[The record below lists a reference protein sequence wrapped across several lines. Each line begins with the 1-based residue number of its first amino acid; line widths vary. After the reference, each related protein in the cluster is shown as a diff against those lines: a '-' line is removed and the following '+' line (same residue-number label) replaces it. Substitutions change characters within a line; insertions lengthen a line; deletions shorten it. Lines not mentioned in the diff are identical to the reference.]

1 MLDELREALL
11 DARKNLEKN
20 LIQTFVASQS
30 HATSETRK
38 QMLKMMKQEKI
49 EGIKSNCT
57 SYVDGLSTAAK
68 GKWVTQAKQ
77 TFKQTTSQFD
87 NC

>member
-30 HATSETRK
+30 HTTSETRK

-57 SYVDGLSTAAK
+57 CYVDGLSTAAK

-77 TFKQTTSQFD
+77 TFKQTANQFD